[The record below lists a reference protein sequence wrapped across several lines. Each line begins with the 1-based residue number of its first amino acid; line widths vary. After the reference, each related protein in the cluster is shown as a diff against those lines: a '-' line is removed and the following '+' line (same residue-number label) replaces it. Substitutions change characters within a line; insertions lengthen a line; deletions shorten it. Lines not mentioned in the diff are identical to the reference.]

1 MGVPTEAGLTLWRG
15 SVFARLNYI
24 PVVTICPGAQRNI
37 VLTTA
42 PLYSYYVPVWFPSL
56 LHADNIA
63 ERGKWL
69 WLLKEQKKIKRGPD
83 ASDPL
88 KYAPQRHTA
97 IHTYTILQ
105 TLRKSK
111 NYLLIINFLS
121 AVILAL
127 LSVWII
133 WLYTLIGIAFR
144 SFSAHSTKEEMRRFL
159 SFLGIWSNESRYTT
173 STK

>member
-1 MGVPTEAGLTLWRG
+1 MGMHTERMADLMTRVSFCPT
-15 SVFARLNYI
+15 
-24 PVVTICPGAQRNI
+24 Q
-37 VLTTA
+37 
-42 PLYSYYVPVWFPSL
+42 LYSGGYTYCWTTVQVLRSCVFL
-56 LHADNIA
+56 LLFVCRQHCGKREMAMVTKRA
-63 ERGKWL
+63 E
-69 WLLKEQKKIKRGPD
+69 KIKRGPD

-97 IHTYTILQ
+97 IHIYTILQ

-111 NYLLIINFLS
+111 NYLFIINFLS